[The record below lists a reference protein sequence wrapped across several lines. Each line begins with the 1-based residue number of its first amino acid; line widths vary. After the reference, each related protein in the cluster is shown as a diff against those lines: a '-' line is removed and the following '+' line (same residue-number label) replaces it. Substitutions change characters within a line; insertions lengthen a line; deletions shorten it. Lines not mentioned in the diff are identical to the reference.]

1 MARIE
6 LAERRPAEAT
16 AAVGSDRLTGRI
28 AVLGGAVGLVSVASL
43 GAFFIV
49 GGPFGAINDWTIG
62 IFGFL
67 TGLLAVG
74 LGGQDATT
82 RSPAGTVPIGLA
94 VVGAGIV
101 VVGSYLVI
109 SDATGFLRAG
119 LVESGGF
126 ALIGVWLIVLNR
138 SMAGATRWP
147 RRLPGLGIVA
157 GLVMAIGFVVIPG
170 IAMGLDEMDAAPAW
184 VWLGFLGW
192 LGIFFLYPVWS
203 VWFGIGLLKEGTGQA
218 IEDL

>member
-1 MARIE
+1 M
-6 LAERRPAEAT
+6 
-16 AAVGSDRLTGRI
+16 GGI
-28 AVLGGAVGLVSVASL
+28 AVLVGAVALISVASL
-43 GAFFIV
+43 ATFFAM

-62 IFGFL
+62 VIGLL
-67 TGLLAVG
+67 TGLLVVG
-74 LGGQDATT
+74 LGRREGAPTT
-82 RSPAGTVPIGLA
+82 PRGIVPIGFA
-94 VVGAGIV
+94 VIGAAIV
-101 VVGSYLVI
+101 VVGSAFVI
-109 SDATGFLRAG
+109 SDTTGFLLAG
-119 LVESGGF
+119 LVESLGF

-170 IAMGLDEMDAAPAW
+170 IAMGLDDMDAAPVW

-203 VWFGIGLLKEGTGQA
+203 IWFGIGLLKEGTEQA

>member
-1 MARIE
+1 MAVEGAGAGRLNGE
-6 LAERRPAEAT
+6 M
-16 AAVGSDRLTGRI
+16 GSDRITGGI
-28 AVLGGAVGLVSVASL
+28 AVLVGAVALISAASL
-43 GAFFIV
+43 AAFFAM

-62 IFGFL
+62 IIGLL

-74 LGGQDATT
+74 LGRREGAT
-82 RSPAGTVPIGLA
+82 RIPRGIVPIGFA
-94 VVGAGIV
+94 VIGAAIV
-101 VVGSYLVI
+101 VVGSALVI
-109 SDATGFLRAG
+109 SDKTGFLLAG
-119 LVESGGF
+119 LVESLGF

-138 SMAGATRWP
+138 SIAGATRWP
-147 RRLPGLGIVA
+147 RRLSGLGIVA

-170 IAMGLDEMDAAPAW
+170 IAMGLDDMDAAPAW

-203 VWFGIGLLKEGTGQA
+203 IRFGIGILKEGTGQA